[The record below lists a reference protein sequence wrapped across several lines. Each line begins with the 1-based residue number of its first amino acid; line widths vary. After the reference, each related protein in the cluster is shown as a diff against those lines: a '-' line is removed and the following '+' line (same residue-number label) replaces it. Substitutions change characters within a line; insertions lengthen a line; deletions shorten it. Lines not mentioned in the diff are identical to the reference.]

1 VACAEAV
8 VGDEAMPA
16 LADEG
21 GLRLESEKLRVH
33 VVVLRQAPPPPPP
46 HVAAWRAI
54 SLTVPPSS
62 IAAAEWSGLFAE
74 KGFEIYHLVEVLA

>member
-33 VVVLRQAPPPPPP
+33 VVVLRQAPPPPPTLQRGGP
-46 HVAAWRAI
+46 SHSLFLRRALLQQSGVACLQKRALRFTI
-54 SLTVPPSS
+54 
-62 IAAAEWSGLFAE
+62 
-74 KGFEIYHLVEVLA
+74 